1 MGLRPE
7 FERLRTEKSPVS
19 DWSGGGDFMGESTWL
34 KVDAAWILHL
44 CTPLQQHLSYGYP
57 SHCLLEKFITTEGTP
72 DYWEA
77 SLWAVRK
84 LPGLKGYAVELFYR
98 NHQAN
103 TSVVLEQLCSL
114 WQTSGRPLGNT
125 ELPWFSSREGTETQW
140 PWLVCSPCVCSLQH
154 DITPWG

>member
-7 FERLRTEKSPVS
+7 FERLRTEESPVS
-19 DWSGGGDFMGESTWL
+19 DWSRGGDFMGESTWL

-84 LPGLKGYAVELFYR
+84 LPGLKSYAVELFCR
-98 NHQAN
+98 NHQAY
-103 TSVVLEQLCSL
+103 TSVVLDRHQGGPWATPNFPGSLAGKGLRLSDPDWCAHPVSAHCSMI
-114 WQTSGRPLGNT
+114 SHLGDN
-125 ELPWFSSREGTETQW
+125 W
-140 PWLVCSPCVCSLQH
+140 SLL
-154 DITPWG
+154 